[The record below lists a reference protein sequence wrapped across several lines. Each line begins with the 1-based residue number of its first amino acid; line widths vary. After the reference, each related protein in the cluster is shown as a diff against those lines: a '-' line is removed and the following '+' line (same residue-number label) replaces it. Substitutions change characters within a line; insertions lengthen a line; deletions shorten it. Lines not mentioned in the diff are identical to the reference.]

1 MTDQLTPTQPVA
13 SDKSRRLSREA
24 QRRLLRTAYHAVGL
38 FPLAW
43 LIFDFWFG
51 LLGPEP
57 IRAMILRTGKA
68 AIIMLTLSLAATP
81 AGIIFGWKQA
91 TVVRRPLG
99 LYAFMYVCLHLTI
112 FVWLDYG
119 FMMSLVIEE
128 IVKRRYAVVGFA
140 AFLLLIPLAI
150 TSTKDAQRRMGKRWK
165 KLHKLVYLIA
175 VLAVIHYIWL
185 VKNAY
190 AQPLLFAG
198 IIAFLLLVRVAP
210 IKQFFLTTRRRLENR
225 RKAARIQHIDKG

>member
-1 MTDQLTPTQPVA
+1 MTERVTTGEGKVVA
-13 SDKSRRLSREA
+13 RPRLSREA
-24 QRRLLRTAYHAVGL
+24 RRRLLRIGYHAVGL

-43 LIFDFWFG
+43 LLFDFWFG

-81 AGIIFGWKQA
+81 AGFIFGWKQA

-99 LYAFMYVCLHLTI
+99 LYAFMYVCLHLSI

-119 FMMSLVIEE
+119 FMMTLVIEE
-128 IVKRRYAVVGFA
+128 IIKRRYAVVGFA
-140 AFLLLIPLAI
+140 AFLLLIPLAL
-150 TSTKDAQRRMGKRWK
+150 TSTKESQRRLGKRWK
-165 KLHKLVYLIA
+165 SLHKLVYLVG

-190 AQPLLFAG
+190 TQPLIFAG
-198 IIAFLLLVRVAP
+198 IIGFLLLVRVAP
-210 IKQFFLTTRRRLENR
+210 IRQFFIASRRRVENR
-225 RKAARIQHIDKG
+225 RKAGKTGA